1 MEHAHSSGINALV
14 KRIDKWMN
22 NLFISTD
29 EYLTSAE
36 QDRTPSIPV
45 PIPIP
50 KKSGIKQTKLT
61 NPKPYSPKNDPIE
74 NAYNKLQAGEKIP
87 YLGDYII
94 QKILQYKTGTLT
106 ADDIKAILRWLK
118 YSDKKVNNQSIVIE
132 PKKTTPKK
140 KLVQKKLFS

>member
-1 MEHAHSSGINALV
+1 MEQSHPSGINALV
-14 KRIDKWMN
+14 KRLDKWMN

-36 QDRTPSIPV
+36 QDRTPPIPV
-45 PIPIP
+45 PIP
-50 KKSGIKQTKLT
+50 KKSGGKQTKSA
-61 NPKPYSPKNDPIE
+61 NPKPSSPKNDPVE

-118 YSDKKVNNQSIVIE
+118 YSDKKVNNPSIVIE
-132 PKKTTPKK
+132 PKKATPKK